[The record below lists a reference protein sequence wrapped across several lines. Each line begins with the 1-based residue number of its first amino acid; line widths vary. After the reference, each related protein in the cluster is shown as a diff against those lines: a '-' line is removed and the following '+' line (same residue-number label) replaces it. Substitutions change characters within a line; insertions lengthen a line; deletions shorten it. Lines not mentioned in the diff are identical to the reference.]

1 MIVVDSSAWIGLL
14 RGDRSPPVERLRELD
29 ETQNVLVGDIVL
41 LEILRGARSDQQA
54 LAIETR
60 LRRFAVARM
69 LSPALARE
77 GAAHY
82 RDLRAHGIT
91 IRKTPDLII
100 ATYCIANRHRLLHQD
115 RDFEPFV
122 ARCGLLLA

>member
-14 RGDRSPPVERLRELD
+14 RGDRSPPVDRLRELE

-60 LRRFAVARM
+60 LRQFVVARM
-69 LSPALARE
+69 LSPARARE

-82 RDLRAHGIT
+82 RDLRARGIT

-115 RDFEPFV
+115 RDFDPF
-122 ARCGLLLA
+122 AEHCGLLIA

>member
-14 RGDRSPPVERLRELD
+14 RGDRSPPVDRLRELED
-29 ETQNVLVGDIVL
+29 TQNVLVGDVVL
-41 LEILRGARSDQQA
+41 LEILRGARSAQQA

-69 LSPALARE
+69 LSPALARK
-77 GAAHY
+77 GAALY
-82 RDLRAHGIT
+82 RDLRSRGIT

-122 ARCGLLLA
+122 AHCGLLLA

>member
-14 RGDRSPPVERLRELD
+14 RGDRSPTVDRLRELE

-41 LEILRGARSDQQA
+41 LEILRGVRSDQQA

-69 LSPALARE
+69 LSPTLARE

-82 RDLRAHGIT
+82 LDLRARGIT

-115 RDFEPFV
+115 RDFEPF
-122 ARCGLLLA
+122 AKHCGLLTA

>member
-14 RGDRSPPVERLRELD
+14 RGDRSPPVDRLRELE

-69 LSPALARE
+69 LSPVLARQ

-82 RDLRAHGIT
+82 RNLRARGIT

-115 RDFEPFV
+115 RDFDPF
-122 ARCGLLLA
+122 AEHCGLLIA

>member
-14 RGDRSPPVERLRELD
+14 RGDRSPQVDRLRGLED
-29 ETQNVLVGDIVL
+29 TQNVLVGDIVL
-41 LEILRGARSDQQA
+41 LEILRGTRSDQQA
-54 LAIETR
+54 HAIETK
-60 LRRFAVARM
+60 LRRFAIARM
-69 LSPALARE
+69 LSPARARE

-82 RDLRAHGIT
+82 RDLRARGIT

-122 ARCGLLLA
+122 AYCGLLLA

>member
-14 RGDRSPPVERLRELD
+14 RGDRSPPVDRLRELE

-69 LSPALARE
+69 LSPVLARQ

-82 RDLRAHGIT
+82 RNLRARGIT

-115 RDFEPFV
+115 RGFDPF
-122 ARCGLLLA
+122 AEHCGLLIA

>member
-14 RGDRSPPVERLRELD
+14 RGDRSPPVDRLRELE

-77 GAAHY
+77 GAAHD
-82 RDLRAHGIT
+82 RDLRARGIT

-100 ATYCIANRHRLLHQD
+100 ATYCIANRYRLLHQD
-115 RDFEPFV
+115 RDFDPF
-122 ARCGLLLA
+122 AEHCGLLIA

>member
-14 RGDRSPPVERLRELD
+14 RGDRSPPVVRLRELE

-41 LEILRGARSDQQA
+41 LEILRGAGSDQQA

-60 LRRFAVARM
+60 LRQFVVARM
-69 LSPALARE
+69 LSSALARE

-82 RDLRAHGIT
+82 RDLQARGIT

-115 RDFEPFV
+115 RDFDPF
-122 ARCGLLLA
+122 AEHCGLLIA

>member
-1 MIVVDSSAWIGLL
+1 VIVVDSSAWIGLL
-14 RGDRSPPVERLRELD
+14 RGDRSPPVDRLRELE

-69 LSPALARE
+69 LSPVLARQ

-82 RDLRAHGIT
+82 RNLRARGIT

-115 RDFEPFV
+115 RDFDPF
-122 ARCGLLLA
+122 AEHCGLLIA

>member
-1 MIVVDSSAWIGLL
+1 VIVVDSSTWIGLL
-14 RGDRSPPVERLRELD
+14 RGDRSPPVDRLRELED
-29 ETQNVLVGDIVL
+29 TQNVLVGDIVL

-60 LRRFAVARM
+60 LRRFAIARM

-82 RDLRAHGIT
+82 RDLRALGIT

-115 RDFEPFV
+115 RDFDPFTEH
-122 ARCGLLLA
+122 CGLLIA